1 MGFELN
7 KLMRQYGL
15 ATPTMLSYE
24 GERGPDVEVV
34 DEETGEVTT
43 TPGEITFDPAKQRA
57 FDQYQAQYQS
67 RLRNAPMYAGS
78 QFQTRTTPQP
88 MSYMQMYQQYLGRDP
103 TDQERTDAIALDAN
117 ITQENPLS
125 LAQRQQF
132 LRRYEDEF
140 KDLGIRNTGNQ
151 AVMDTIGNYY
161 GNILR
166 NPDYRATPIDRSLPF
181 EERNPNV
188 PNPNPRYTGP
198 VISVDDAYANAVNV
212 VSEPYESSD
221 VIQGYLTANQ
231 DVAAHAERTALA
243 MGLTPGTTEYT
254 RVIENTARTH
264 FNEFGK
270 DNPARLVEG
279 FPETG
284 RALML
289 DISQNLAPPPTY
301 ETSQTFLDFADQQDQ
316 ILANLANPLPDESIN
331 TLEDAR
337 NVDPFAPSST
347 GGPAYG
353 AYLAKN
359 LDVLDNITGFR
370 SGTPQ
375 PGYAALNI
383 PEGGFAPGTPEN
395 AAVQQYLANAAK
407 EHFENF
413 GFQEGRQFYK
423 TGGPVKGYQLGG
435 QDGQPIY
442 SDDELMTTGLDMK
455 ITDAINQPQVPVS
468 VTPTSSSL
476 YNQLIE
482 MQMKQLEGAPERQK
496 QRAAKIAEL
505 EANQRQAIEGY
516 DAMVDRMASAVGK
529 GMSDSEIYFNLASA
543 FLQPTRTGSFGE
555 SLGLAAGELGK
566 AGAAKRK
573 GTQAK
578 DKLLLDKA
586 AAQLNRINTLL
597 TEEKALNLQEAE
609 KLQSTRQNLIKTMAD
624 RLKDEERMNF
634 EKLQASRTQSFN
646 NQELALKK
654 RKLDIEEAKVQ
665 AAKEKKT
672 KELNAGEQKLKVET
686 IQKIRAYEGENG
698 LISKLERA
706 IELSKIAEADTVVN
720 DIIRYGWNRVLGQ
733 KLTKKQAA
741 FLELYNLVNREAVK
755 NLKATFGGQL
765 SNRETSLF
773 LSLQGVAE
781 QGDVPTRTRILEDVL
796 ADARKAKEDAIQLKE
811 DIDNRVFSK
820 VTDTD

>member
-24 GERGPDVEVV
+24 GERGPDVEVI

-78 QFQTRTTPQP
+78 QFQTQTLPQP

-103 TDQERTDAIALDAN
+103 TDAERTDAIALDAN

-151 AVMDTIGNYY
+151 LVMDTIGNYY

-188 PNPNPRYTGP
+188 VNPNPRYTGP

-212 VSEPYESSD
+212 ISEPYESSD
-221 VIQGYLTANQ
+221 VIQGYLAANE
-231 DVAAHAERTALA
+231 DVAAHAERTALG
-243 MGLTPGTTEYT
+243 MGLIPGTPEYT

-264 FNEFGK
+264 FNEFGIN
-270 DNPARLVEG
+270 NPARLVEG
-279 FPETG
+279 YPELG
-284 RALML
+284 RALMI
-289 DISQNLAPPPTY
+289 DVSKNLAPPPTY

-316 ILANLANPLPDESIN
+316 ILSNLANPMPDESIN

-337 NVDPFAPSST
+337 NVDPFAESST

-407 EHFENF
+407 EHFVNY

-435 QDGQPIY
+435 LNSMMQQGGGGPQTAEQALGQTSEVGIVGNATSVSNPTPVPTTQEMIDTLVRAAPTVENLYGQSVQAATGFADAQTQFNETVQDIITARQTGPDKAELYFKLAAAFAQPTKSRSFGFLENVPTVLADFAKDTREARTKAQDMEITLAKAKLAQAKNKY
-442 SDDELMTTGLDMK
+442 DTLQDKRTKQAEDYRNYMLELYKTISEKDQKAAELLLKKSQFEFDKKTLPPEILKIKKADEDG
-455 ITDAINQPQVPVS
+455 ITDLQEG
-468 VTPTSSSL
+468 L
-476 YNQLIE
+476 
-482 MQMKQLEGAPERQK
+482 KQLRKALKVNKSAGPSTK
-496 QRAAKIAEL
+496 AAMAAIAAR
-505 EANQRQAIEGY
+505 EA
-516 DAMVDRMASAVGK
+516 
-529 GMSDSEIYFNLASA
+529 
-543 FLQPTRTGSFGE
+543 
-555 SLGLAAGELGK
+555 SLGVIG
-566 AGAAKRK
+566 
-573 GTQAK
+573 
-578 DKLLLDKA
+578 
-586 AAQLNRINTLL
+586 L
-597 TEEKALNLQEAE
+597 TEEQRNT
-609 KLQSTRQNLIKTMAD
+609 KLVMNIIGSFAVKQLKNTFGAQLSDGERQAFFDLMGAGNYPDAKFREDIIAKLIKQTVRTINQKRD
-624 RLKDEERMNF
+624 RLSRINQGKYRATADDLTLGRKAELTEE
-634 EKLQASRTQSFN
+634 EKTL
-646 NQELALKK
+646 L
-654 RKLDIEEAKVQ
+654 
-665 AAKEKKT
+665 
-672 KELNAGEQKLKVET
+672 
-686 IQKIRAYEGENG
+686 GEN
-698 LISKLERA
+698 
-706 IELSKIAEADTVVN
+706 
-720 DIIRYGWNRVLGQ
+720 
-733 KLTKKQAA
+733 
-741 FLELYNLVNREAVK
+741 
-755 NLKATFGGQL
+755 
-765 SNRETSLF
+765 
-773 LSLQGVAE
+773 
-781 QGDVPTRTRILEDVL
+781 
-796 ADARKAKEDAIQLKE
+796 
-811 DIDNRVFSK
+811 
-820 VTDTD
+820 

>member
-78 QFQTRTTPQP
+78 QFQTQTTPQP

-103 TDQERTDAIALDAN
+103 TDQERTEAIGLDAN

-140 KDLGIRNTGNQ
+140 KNLGIRNTGNQ

-166 NPDYRATPIDRSLPF
+166 NPDYSPTPIDRSLPF
-181 EERNPNV
+181 AERFPNR
-188 PNPNPRYTGP
+188 PNPNPPYTGP
-198 VISVDDAYANAVNV
+198 VISVEDAYTNPVDAEGNV
-212 VSEPYESSD
+212 
-221 VIQGYLTANQ
+221 
-231 DVAAHAERTALA
+231 
-243 MGLTPGTTEYT
+243 
-254 RVIENTARTH
+254 
-264 FNEFGK
+264 
-270 DNPARLVEG
+270 
-279 FPETG
+279 
-284 RALML
+284 
-289 DISQNLAPPPTY
+289 
-301 ETSQTFLDFADQQDQ
+301 SQTFLDFSKQQEQ
-316 ILANLANPLPDESIN
+316 NLANIANPMADDSISS
-331 TLEDAR
+331 LEEAR
-337 NVDPFAPSST
+337 TVDPFAESSIQ
-347 GGPAYG
+347 GVPAYG

-359 LDVLDNITGFR
+359 QDVFNNILARPEYQALPKG
-370 SGTPQ
+370 
-375 PGYAALNI
+375 PGA
-383 PEGGFAPGTPEN
+383 TPEQI
-395 AAVQQYLANAAK
+395 AAVDNFVAQAAK
-407 EHFENF
+407 DHFVNF

-423 TGGPVKGYQLGG
+423 TGGPVKGYQLG
-435 QDGQPIY
+435 GQPIY

-555 SLGLAAGELGK
+555 SLGLAASELGK

-573 GTQAK
+573 GTQAR

-586 AAQLNRINTLL
+586 ATQLNRINTLL

-624 RLKDEERMNF
+624 RLRDEEKMNF
-634 EKLQASRTQSFN
+634 ERIQASRQQSFN

-654 RKLDIEEAKVQ
+654 RKLDIEEAKAE

-672 KELNAGEQKLKVET
+672 RELNAGEQKLKIET

-741 FLELYNLVNREAVK
+741 FVELYNLVNREAVK

-781 QGDVPTRTRILEDVL
+781 QGDIPTRTKILQDVL
-796 ADARKAKEDAIQLKE
+796 ADARKAREDAIQLKA

>member
-78 QFQTRTTPQP
+78 QFQTQTTPQP

-103 TDQERTDAIALDAN
+103 TDQERTEAIGLDAK
-117 ITQENPLS
+117 ITEDNPLS

-132 LRRYEDEF
+132 LRRFEDEF
-140 KDLGIRNTGNQ
+140 KNLGIRNTGNQ

-166 NPDYRATPIDRSLPF
+166 NPNYSPTPIDRSLPF
-181 EERNPNV
+181 AERFPNR
-188 PNPNPRYTGP
+188 PNPNPPTEGP
-198 VISVDDAYANAVNV
+198 LITTDEGYLNAVDDQGNV
-212 VSEPYESSD
+212 
-221 VIQGYLTANQ
+221 
-231 DVAAHAERTALA
+231 
-243 MGLTPGTTEYT
+243 
-254 RVIENTARTH
+254 
-264 FNEFGK
+264 
-270 DNPARLVEG
+270 
-279 FPETG
+279 
-284 RALML
+284 
-289 DISQNLAPPPTY
+289 
-301 ETSQTFLDFADQQDQ
+301 SQTFLDFSAQQEQ
-316 ILANLANPLPDESIN
+316 NLANIANPLPDDSISS
-331 TLEDAR
+331 LEEAR
-337 NVDPFAPSST
+337 TIDPFAESSIR
-347 GGPAYG
+347 GVPAYG

-359 LDVLDNITGFR
+359 QDVFNNILAR
-370 SGTPQ
+370 PEYQAVLSASG
-375 PGYAALNI
+375 PGSQ
-383 PEGGFAPGTPEN
+383 
-395 AAVQQYLANAAK
+395 AVDDFVAQAAK
-407 EHFENF
+407 DHFVNF
-413 GFQEGRQFYK
+413 GFQEGRQFFK

-442 SDDELMTTGLDMK
+442 SDDELMTTGLEMK

-516 DAMVDRMASAVGK
+516 DAMVDRMASAVGE